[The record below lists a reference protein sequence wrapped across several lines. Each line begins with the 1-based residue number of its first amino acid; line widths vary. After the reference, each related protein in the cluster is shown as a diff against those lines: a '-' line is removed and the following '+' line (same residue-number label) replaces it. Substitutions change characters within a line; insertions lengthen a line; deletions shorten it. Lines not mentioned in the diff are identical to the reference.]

1 MKHLT
6 AGITAAFAVLLALT
20 GCASP
25 QPAGTAVRVDPSAA
39 ATDMGTLVD
48 ISDVQEVSQKM
59 VNSLRSHPDVQK
71 LLQSARPLRIAIEER
86 EIKNLTSMTNF
97 NKRLFIRQMLA
108 LLNRSAGEDFQFLDR
123 EAVERERAR
132 QLAGE
137 VKTSGVEAAAAGAEL
152 VLEGRI
158 LEVFTRAAGEGGS
171 VKETRSV
178 QFSFSLV
185 QVKDAVVL
193 WADSLFRVKQQVI
206 GTAYS

>member
-1 MKHLT
+1 MNPLT
-6 AGITAAFAVLLALT
+6 AGISAALAVLPAFT
-20 GCASP
+20 GCAST
-25 QPAGTAVRVDPSAA
+25 QPEGTAVRIDPSAA
-39 ATDMGTLVD
+39 ANDMGTLVD

-59 VNSLRSHPDVQK
+59 VNSLRSHPDVRK
-71 LLQSARPLRIAIEER
+71 LLETARPLRIAIEER

-108 LLNRSAGEDFQFLDR
+108 VLNKYAGEDFQFLDR
-123 EAVERERAR
+123 EAVEKERAR

-137 VKTSGVEAAAAGAEL
+137 VKTSGVESAAAGAEL

-158 LEVFTRAAGEGGS
+158 LEVFTRSAATGGS
-171 VKETRSV
+171 VQETRSV

-193 WADSLFRVKQQVI
+193 WADSVFRVKQQII